1 MMAAM
6 RPGVISRCAKALAA
20 ALGVWLGAAT
30 AHGAEA
36 AEAWGPATGSAM
48 PTFTAADQTGA
59 PRELSGLAGE
69 RGLLFII
76 VRSADW

>member
-1 MMAAM
+1 M
-6 RPGVISRCAKALAA
+6 GVWLAA
-20 ALGVWLGAAT
+20 AAAHAT
-30 AHGAEA
+30 EA

-48 PTFTAADQTGA
+48 PALTAADQTGA

>member
-1 MMAAM
+1 MMPAM
-6 RPGVISRCAKALAA
+6 RPRAISRCAKPLAA
-20 ALGVWLGAAT
+20 AVGVWLAAAA
-30 AHGAEA
+30 AHATEA

-48 PTFTAADQTGA
+48 PALTAADQTGA

>member
-1 MMAAM
+1 M
-6 RPGVISRCAKALAA
+6 RPGVIGRCAKALAA

-30 AHGAEA
+30 AHGPEAAEA